1 MDETT
6 EIMSTGDPKFFS
18 LLSELAELHSKKAQA
33 YGLHNAEDQGF
44 IDDPLAN
51 ARYASP
57 DFGVEPWVYALIRA
71 NEKMRRLQAYILTDD
86 QAEENV
92 RDSFLDLASQALIG
106 LIMWEEAMEEESI
119 ALEFLDELEDEEDDD

>member
-1 MDETT
+1 MDE
-6 EIMSTGDPKFFS
+6 IIGVMATGDPKFFS

-44 IDDPLAN
+44 QDDPLAN

-57 DFGVEPWVYALIRA
+57 DFGVEPWIYALIRA
-71 NEKMRRLQAYILTDD
+71 TEKMRRLQAYLLTDD

-106 LIMWEEAMEEESI
+106 LIMWEEAMEEDSI
-119 ALEFLDELEDEEDDD
+119 AAELLSELDDEDDD

>member
-6 EIMSTGDPKFFS
+6 EIMATGDPKFFS
-18 LLSELAELHSKKAQA
+18 LLSELAELHSIKAQA
-33 YGLHNAEDQGF
+33 YGLHNADDLGF

-71 NEKMRRLQAYILTDD
+71 NEKMRRLQAYVLTDD

-106 LIMWEEAMEEESI
+106 LIMWEEAMEEDSI
-119 ALEFLDELEDEEDDD
+119 AAELLDELEDEDDD

>member
-1 MDETT
+1 MDE
-6 EIMSTGDPKFFS
+6 IIGVMATGDPKFFS

-44 IDDPLAN
+44 QNDPLAN

-57 DFGVEPWVYALIRA
+57 DFGVEPWIYALIRA

-106 LIMWEEAMEEESI
+106 LILWEEAMEEDSI
-119 ALEFLDELEDEEDDD
+119 AAELLSELDDEDDD